1 MTDATSEIKK
11 AMALGTDQEQ
21 GAALRQVGSPWSREA
36 RLPRGRTAL
45 QFEMQSLAPQ
55 RGGVRSLLLAKAPG
69 FVLAPAPSAD
79 SVTAGF

>member
-36 RLPRGRTAL
+36 RLPRGRTAP
-45 QFEMQSLAPQ
+45 QFEMPSSDPQ
-55 RGGVRSLLLAKAPG
+55 RGE
-69 FVLAPAPSAD
+69 FVPYCWQKRRVLCWHLPRPPAR
-79 SVTAGF
+79 